1 LRYNA
6 FGWRHRTSL
15 NLIVSYLP
23 SIGHLV
29 ASSGLAIRVNRDWLP
44 HLRPKTGGGCTI
56 GLRLGFNDL
65 SLFRIRHYS
74 AHHSRNY
81 AYCYSLFRQVLNHV
95 KLALRFKRSQMIR
108 PAETPAAKRSVESTE
123 RIWLFRPHSVWNETR
138 PQTLFKGVTNCLLES
153 RHSRPSTTS
162 RSSNLRIEN

>member
-1 LRYNA
+1 MRYNA

-15 NLIVSYLP
+15 NLIVSHLR

-29 ASSGLAIRVNRDWLP
+29 ASLGLAIRLNRDWLL

-74 AHHSRNY
+74 AHYGRHR
-81 AYCYSLFRQVLNHV
+81 ACCYSLFHQALSRV
-95 KLALRFKRSQMIR
+95 KLGLRFKRPWM
-108 PAETPAAKRSVESTE
+108 AEYFA
-123 RIWLFRPHSVWNETR
+123 
-138 PQTLFKGVTNCLLES
+138 
-153 RHSRPSTTS
+153 
-162 RSSNLRIEN
+162 

>member
-1 LRYNA
+1 MFSSRIASRMACIAEVLTAGLNPQNSVLSRTR

-15 NLIVSYLP
+15 NLIVSYLR
-23 SIGHLV
+23 SSGHLV
-29 ASSGLAIRVNRDWLP
+29 ASLGLAIRVNRDWLP

-74 AHHSRNY
+74 ARHSRNY

-95 KLALRFKRSQMIR
+95 KLGLRFKRSQMIG

-123 RIWLFRPHSVWNETR
+123 RI
-138 PQTLFKGVTNCLLES
+138 
-153 RHSRPSTTS
+153 
-162 RSSNLRIEN
+162 

>member
-1 LRYNA
+1 MRYNA

-15 NLIVSYLP
+15 NLIVSHLR

-29 ASSGLAIRVNRDWLP
+29 ASLGLAIRLNRDWLL

-74 AHHSRNY
+74 AHRSRNY
-81 AYCYSLFRQVLNHV
+81 VYCYSLFRQVLNHV
-95 KLALRFKRSQMIR
+95 KLGLRFKRSQMFG
-108 PAETPAAKRSVESTE
+108 PEKLPFATDALGS
-123 RIWLFRPHSVWNETR
+123 
-138 PQTLFKGVTNCLLES
+138 KGLIGS
-153 RHSRPSTTS
+153 R
-162 RSSNLRIEN
+162 L